1 MTPMQTSADDN
12 AKTRVAQSHSS
23 NIEKRM
29 TCEEKIVAGLAPNNS
44 FDAMDMPQEVLDML
58 GVAKDQV
65 SA

>member
-12 AKTRVAQSHSS
+12 AKTHVAQSHSS

-44 FDAMDMPQEVLDML
+44 FDAMGMPQEVLDIL
-58 GVAKDQV
+58 GVTEEQV
-65 SA
+65 SV

>member
-23 NIEKRM
+23 NIGKRM

-44 FDAMDMPQEVLDML
+44 FDAMGMPQEVLDIL
-58 GVAKDQV
+58 GVTEEQV
-65 SA
+65 SV

>member
-1 MTPMQTSADDN
+1 MTPMQTSTDGN

-44 FDAMDMPQEVLDML
+44 FDAMGMPQEVLDIL
-58 GVAKDQV
+58 GVTEEQV
-65 SA
+65 SV

>member
-29 TCEEKIVAGLAPNNS
+29 ACEEKIVAGLAPNNS
-44 FDAMDMPQEVLDML
+44 FDAMDMP
-58 GVAKDQV
+58 
-65 SA
+65 

>member
-12 AKTRVAQSHSS
+12 AKARVAQSHSS
-23 NIEKRM
+23 EFETRM
-29 TCEEKIVAGLAPNNS
+29 ACEEKIVAGSAPNNS
-44 FDAMDMPQEVLDML
+44 FNAMDMPQEVLDML